1 MSAPT
6 PVTMALRDAL
16 NAVRA
21 GDETAARDAATIVRS
36 LTADDLAGDVGGTIR
51 ALWDAIVQAE
61 TQRRRTAA

>member
-16 NAVRA
+16 NAVRS
-21 GDETAARDAATIVRS
+21 GDETAARDAATIVWS

-61 TQRRRTAA
+61 AMRRLAA